1 MRIRQMLAV
10 ILLGV
15 SLSAAADFKTITQA
29 YEVALGDLRL
39 PANTGGTLAFKQCPK
54 CDAQALRVKSSTRYV
69 LNGRTVTLQRFKERL
84 SVVKNSDDVAATVLH
99 HLESNTITG
108 VKVRI
113 SKATAARYFKD

>member
-1 MRIRQMLAV
+1 MLAV

-39 PANTGGTLAFKQCPK
+39 PANIGGTLAFKQCRK
-54 CDAQALRVKSSTRYV
+54 CDIQTLRVRSSTQYV
-69 LNGRTVTLQRFKERL
+69 LNGRTVTLQRFKEKL
-84 SVVKNSDDVAATVLH
+84 SAAKDSNEVAATVLH

-108 VKVRI
+108 VKIRL
-113 SKATAARYFKD
+113 R